1 MDGTSR
7 LAKQYRMR
15 ALSFQN
21 SIPSHKNFGD
31 NRIVNRGCLAK
42 QCATSALWVE
52 SIIIPGAS
60 DGENGIVGREGLVKC
75 CPGSPLSVVNRRVD
89 A

>member
-1 MDGTSR
+1 MDGTNR

-52 SIIIPGAS
+52 SIIIPNANDNEDS
-60 DGENGIVGREGLVKC
+60 PIRVNVTIVHVTQL
-75 CPGSPLSVVNRRVD
+75 L
-89 A
+89 